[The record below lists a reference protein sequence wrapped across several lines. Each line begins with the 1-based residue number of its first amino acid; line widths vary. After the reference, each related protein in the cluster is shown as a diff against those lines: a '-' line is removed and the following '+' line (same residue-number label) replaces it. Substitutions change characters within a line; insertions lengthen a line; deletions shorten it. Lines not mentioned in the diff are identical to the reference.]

1 MVLMKL
7 PWLGQFFF
15 ESFNVTHFTYL
26 KLMEINRTQNVVL
39 GIFTILPFIIFPII
53 FLQVFGFVINIVAT
67 SEHSDP
73 EPADILLGISS
84 FLVPIILVSLL
95 SLALLIFYIVHAATN
110 KKLESIEQL
119 MWILLF
125 VFFGIIAFP
134 IYWILRIWNTSKN
147 P

>member
-1 MVLMKL
+1 MKL

-15 ESFNVTHFTYL
+15 ESFNVTHFIYL
-26 KLMEINRTQNVVL
+26 NSMEINRTQNVVL
-39 GIFTILPFIIFPII
+39 GIFTFLPFVFFPVIFFQI
-53 FLQVFGFVINIVAT
+53 FGFVVNIVAT

-134 IYWILRIWNTSKN
+134 IYWMMRIWNTSKN

>member
-1 MVLMKL
+1 
-7 PWLGQFFF
+7 
-15 ESFNVTHFTYL
+15 
-26 KLMEINRTQNVVL
+26 MEINRTQNIVL
-39 GIFTILPFIIFPII
+39 GIFTFLPFVIFPII
-53 FLQVFGFVINIVAT
+53 FFQVFAFIINIVAT
-67 SEHSDP
+67 SQHSDP

-95 SLALLIFYIVHAATN
+95 SLALLIFYIVHVATN
-110 KKLESIEQL
+110 KKIENIEQL

-134 IYWILRIWNTSKN
+134 IYWIMRIWNTSKN

>member
-1 MVLMKL
+1 
-7 PWLGQFFF
+7 
-15 ESFNVTHFTYL
+15 
-26 KLMEINRTQNVVL
+26 MEINKTQNVVL
-39 GIFTILPFIIFPII
+39 GIFTFLPFVFFPII
-53 FLQVFGFVINIVAT
+53 FIQVFGFVIDMVAT

-84 FLVPIILVSLL
+84 FLIPIILVSLL

-110 KKLESIEQL
+110 KKLESVEQL

-134 IYWILRIWNTSKN
+134 IYWIMRIWNTSKN